1 MGGAATTL
9 ALSEG
14 LKIERAVFISPPS
27 DPNEFLDIFSAAI
40 GIGDGVRARVK
51 RRVEH
56 RLGIRIDDL
65 RANVLAPS
73 MKIPLLVIHDR
84 DDKEVPV
91 RSGQSIARAWPDA
104 ELIITD
110 GLGHQRIL
118 RAEHVTNVAVSFI
131 DAVQHRKI
139 AA

>member
-1 MGGAATTL
+1 ADELGGVYGVIAHSMGGAATTL

-14 LKIERAVFISPPS
+14 LEIERAVFISPPS

-40 GIGDGVRARVK
+40 GISGGVRTRVK

-73 MKIPLLVIHDR
+73 MRIPLLVIHDR

-91 RSGQSIARAWPDA
+91 DAGQSIAGARHKCRR
-104 ELIITD
+104 EL
-110 GLGHQRIL
+110 
-118 RAEHVTNVAVSFI
+118 
-131 DAVQHRKI
+131 HRCSS
-139 AA
+139 ASEDRGMNQER